1 MSRSALVALA
11 PLAPFPV
18 VAGAARSALLVALRF
33 RLLALRVAP
42 LALLSQL
49 VLRPRGPI
57 SPAWSFA
64 NSAAQGRHSS
74 QPNAHRFTACLS
86 ASGSLSLHGVQG
98 FWLSAKDQQAQRRG
112 SH

>member
-1 MSRSALVALA
+1 MAHALPLWSSGWEMLMSRIALVTLA
-11 PLAPFPV
+11 PLATFPI
-18 VAGAARSALLVALRF
+18 VAGAARGALLVALRF
-33 RLLALRVAP
+33 RILALRIAP

-74 QPNAHRFTACLS
+74 QRRQMHTAS
-86 ASGSLSLHGVQG
+86 QHA
-98 FWLSAKDQQAQRRG
+98 
-112 SH
+112 